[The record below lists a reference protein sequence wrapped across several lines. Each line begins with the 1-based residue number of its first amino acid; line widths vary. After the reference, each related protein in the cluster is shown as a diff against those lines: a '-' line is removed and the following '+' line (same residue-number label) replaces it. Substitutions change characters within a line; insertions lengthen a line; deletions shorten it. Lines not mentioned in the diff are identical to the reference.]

1 MNKNKI
7 IDKFAL
13 TNDDFLIIQNGQ
25 RLKDS
30 HINRFHDMMSKN
42 SSYKPLD
49 VLLLKKFLNNKD
61 NSQYVYKYPILRD
74 KPHIQILHS
83 CDGICPDCVQGHWIC
98 TYFDMSNIWILD
110 PLNLNS
116 LHFHHKVYLRAV
128 YPYINEIPIKFL
140 KVQDQ
145 TNAVDCGVLSIAYA
159 TSLYFGKNPAYI
171 TYKYDEL
178 GKHLYNMFKT
188 NILSHFPMTVPH
200 EIPVPASINN
210 ETSMNK
216 NKLQYPSA
224 KFNNDPTINAPND

>member
-224 KFNNDPTINAPND
+224 KFNNDPTINAPID